1 MRPIRPAMLAIL
13 AVVLFAGCA
22 STPEQREIPADGS
35 ASASILNREDF
46 GFTVYI
52 VGSTGRYR
60 LGFVDA
66 LSSGRFRIPG
76 EMVEQG
82 GSFQF
87 YAEGRGAAGN
97 YASEPFVVQPGAI
110 VNWRFPEPQ
119 VYVR

>member
-1 MRPIRPAMLAIL
+1 MRLIRTAVFAIL
-13 AVVLFAGCA
+13 AVTFLAGCA
-22 STPEQREIPADGS
+22 SAPVEREIPADGS
-35 ASASILNREDF
+35 ASASILNRQDF

-52 VGSTGRYR
+52 VSSTGRFR

-76 EMVEQG
+76 EMVAQG

-97 YASEPFVVQPGAI
+97 YASDPFVVQPGSI
-110 VNWRFPEPQ
+110 VNWRFPEPN